1 MQAMNKE
8 LSDTLQIS
16 TDHHGP
22 SHMWTAETLGSYFKF
37 LAVEIRNKRRKL
49 GLTAHAK
56 AMVVMDKAPQH
67 SSSTFKKLRERF
79 EIDNNVLLLHG
90 EFFMQSLYQ
99 QAWVCRSNM
108 PKSYTYINIYIYTY
122 SNLSIYI
129 YVCVYVYIYICLCV

>member
-22 SHMWTAETLGSYFKF
+22 SHMWTAETLGSYLKF

-90 EFFMQSLYQ
+90 ESFHAVAIPAGLGMQIEY
-99 QAWVCRSNM
+99 A
-108 PKSYTYINIYIYTY
+108 KIIYTYIYTY
-122 SNLSIYI
+122 SNLYIYI
-129 YVCVYVYIYICLCV
+129 YRCIYIYICVCV

>member
-1 MQAMNKE
+1 MLAMNKE
-8 LSDTLQIS
+8 FSDTLQIS
-16 TDHHGP
+16 TDHYGP
-22 SHMWTAETLGSYFKF
+22 SHMWTAETLGSYLKF

-90 EFFMQSLYQ
+90 DSFHAVAIPAGLGIQIEY
-99 QAWVCRSNM
+99 A
-108 PKSYTYINIYIYTY
+108 KIIYIYIHIYTY
-122 SNLSIYI
+122 SNIYI
-129 YVCVYVYIYICLCV
+129 YI

>member
-16 TDHHGP
+16 TDHYGP
-22 SHMWTAETLGSYFKF
+22 SHMWTAETLGSYLKF

-67 SSSTFKKLRERF
+67 SSVKGLKLTTTCCCCMVIR
-79 EIDNNVLLLHG
+79 
-90 EFFMQSLYQ
+90 FMQSLYQ

-108 PKSYTYINIYIYTY
+108 PKSYIYIYTY
-122 SNLSIYI
+122 THIQIYI
-129 YVCVYVYIYICLCV
+129 YI